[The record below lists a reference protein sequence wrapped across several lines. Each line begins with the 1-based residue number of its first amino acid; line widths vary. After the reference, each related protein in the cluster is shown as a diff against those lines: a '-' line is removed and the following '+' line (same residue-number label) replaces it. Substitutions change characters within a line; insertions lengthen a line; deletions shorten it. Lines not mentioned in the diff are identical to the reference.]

1 MKRLAGCGKTP
12 VSRRLLVVCAVL
24 LTTLWAS
31 WVLGQGSSPA
41 PVNVPIVAP
50 PIPKLPLTGPPPGWE
65 LKEFTGKAEIAV
77 RQDGEH
83 IVVHLT
89 SRGTSF
95 ALFRDVPLD
104 ITRYPILKW
113 SWKVTELPA
122 GGDIRQKTTDDQAA
136 QLYVVFPRGLVHAVQ
151 SHLLGYLWDTTAPV
165 GTKVSSPQPCPPT
178 CNTKVIVLQSGAQ
191 KLGQWV
197 EERRNILE
205 DYRALFGQEPP
216 KVGRVAVMIDS
227 NDTKGKA
234 ESFFREL
241 VFFPAGAAAG
251 Q

>member
-1 MKRLAGCGKTP
+1 MKRLIP
-12 VSRRLLVVCAVL
+12 AVTFL
-24 LTTLWAS
+24 IVLWTS
-31 WVLGQGSSPA
+31 WVLGQGTSPA
-41 PVNVPIVAP
+41 PVVVPLLTP
-50 PIPKLPLTGPPPGWE
+50 PIPKLPLTGAPPGWE

-77 RQDGEH
+77 RQDGDH
-83 IVVHLT
+83 VVFHLL
-89 SRGTSF
+89 SGGTSF

-104 ITRYPILKW
+104 ITQYPILKW
-113 SWKVTELPA
+113 SWKVTQLPA
-122 GGDIRQKTTDDQAA
+122 GGDIRQKATDDQAA
-136 QLYVVFPRGLVHAVQ
+136 QLYVIFPRGFVPQLQ

-178 CNTKVIVLQSGAQ
+178 CNTKVIVLESGPQ

-197 EERRNILE
+197 EERRNVLE
-205 DYRALFGQEPP
+205 DYRALFGQNPP

-241 VFFPAGAAAG
+241 VFLPAGAGAS